1 MRRPGKNVVKNRVC
15 IIFGKMSKVC
25 CFLHFFSRR
34 FKRQTVMKAGHT
46 IEIHP
51 LTAVFHYINQGYKF
65 FVTQACGIVN
75 KPSEAVTV
83 RDLTFHFR
91 VWFEFIILHI
101 IPHRRVRNQVF
112 KGRPAVT
119 SFVRNN
125 GIHQQL
131 SQRPIKSLRRALAYS
146 VMATRTSAYSLSPVR
161 FPSTNRC
168 F

>member
-1 MRRPGKNVVKNRVC
+1 METGY
-15 IIFGKMSKVC
+15 
-25 CFLHFFSRR
+25 
-34 FKRQTVMKAGHT
+34 A
-46 IEIHP
+46 IEIYP
-51 LTAVFHYINQGYKF
+51 LTAVFHHVNQGDKF
-65 FVTQACGIVN
+65 FVTQACGIVD
-75 KPSEAVTV
+75 KASETVAV
-83 RDLTFHFR
+83 RDVTLDFAVFCELI
-91 VWFEFIILHI
+91 FLHI
-101 IPHRRVRNQVF
+101 IPHRCVRNQVF

-131 SQRPIKSLRRALAYS
+131 SQRPIKSLRRALTYS